1 MANEIIMNI
10 SKADIYNNATRYG
23 ISDIR
28 GLCDKVTGIRAY
40 NESDEEYNFLVNTV
54 FPGISYANLPD
65 RYLVKAATI
74 IRDIFNTKESIFV
87 RAKVYFNMA
96 EGAWKEGDIETY
108 DKYHKMLTEMIRDKE
123 IPSEFLRDLYGS
135 ISAN

>member
-1 MANEIIMNI
+1 MANIILNI

-28 GLCDKVTGIRAY
+28 GLCDKILGLMSYT
-40 NESDEEYNFLVNTV
+40 ETDEEYNFLVNTV
-54 FPGISYANLPD
+54 FPDINYYNLPD

-87 RAKVYFNMA
+87 RAKVYYDMA
-96 EGAWKEGDIETY
+96 EEAWKEGDIATY
-108 DKYHKMLTEMIRDKE
+108 DKYHNMLTEMVRDKE

-135 ISAN
+135 C

>member
-28 GLCDKVTGIRAY
+28 GLCDKILGLMSYT
-40 NESDEEYNFLVNTV
+40 ETDEEYNFLVNTV
-54 FPGISYANLPD
+54 FPNISYYNLPC

-74 IRDIFNTKESIFV
+74 IRDILNTKESIFV

-96 EGAWKEGDIETY
+96 EGAWKEGDIATY
-108 DKYHKMLTEMIRDKE
+108 DKYHKILIEMVRDKE

>member
-28 GLCDKVTGIRAY
+28 GLCDKILGLMSYT
-40 NESDEEYNFLVNTV
+40 ETDEEYNFLVNTV
-54 FPGISYANLPD
+54 FPNISYCNLPC
-65 RYLVKAATI
+65 RYLIKAATI
-74 IRDIFNTKESIFV
+74 IRDILNTKESIFV

-108 DKYHKMLTEMIRDKE
+108 DKYHKMLIEMVRDKE

>member
-1 MANEIIMNI
+1 MANIILNI

-28 GLCDKVTGIRAY
+28 GLCDKILGLMSYT
-40 NESDEEYNFLVNTV
+40 ETDEEYNFLVNTV
-54 FPGISYANLPD
+54 FPDINYYNLPD
-65 RYLVKAATI
+65 RYLVKAAQV
-74 IRDIFNTKESIFV
+74 IRDILNTKESIFV

-96 EGAWKEGDIETY
+96 EGAWKEGDIATY
-108 DKYHKMLTEMIRDKE
+108 DKYHKILIEMVRDKE